1 MLARVANNLFWM
13 GRYIERSEHIARYMH
28 VNYFS
33 SLDAPNE
40 LSRSRQFVLNS
51 MLRMIGDPESPKGTE
66 LNEEEVLFKLALDH
80 DHPYSIINNVKYT
93 RENANSARDLI
104 STDLYESINKFY
116 HFVLKYPVD
125 HFLKKGM
132 YDFCINIIEMSS
144 ILRGKIRSTLLH
156 DEVYAIILMGV
167 NLERANQLIR
177 IINSKYKDA
186 SISKGGYGD
195 TFKNSFEWTTLLK
208 SVESYDMM
216 RRFYKKTPTSAT
228 TLEFLIL
235 NPNCPRSL
243 MNSLNQ
249 IYRHIRVL
257 DNSFRYNK
265 NSTAFLVGRVRSE
278 YQYKYI
284 EEIEGNI
291 EQFIDG
297 MLKNLADIGTKMEN
311 EFFHY

>member
-33 SLDAPNE
+33 SLDAPHE
-40 LSRSRQFVLNS
+40 ISRSRQFVLRS
-51 MLRMIGDPESPKGTE
+51 MLRMAGEAVPDEGEE
-66 LNEEEVLFKLALDH
+66 LNEEEVLHRLALD
-80 DHPYSIINNVKYT
+80 PSNPFSIISNVRYT

-104 STDLYESINKFY
+104 STELYESINKFY
-116 HFVLKYPVD
+116 HFVLKYPAD
-125 HFLKKGM
+125 HYKKKGL
-132 YDFCINIIEMSS
+132 YDFSVNIIEMSS
-144 ILRGKIRSTLLH
+144 ILRGRIRSTLLH
-156 DEVYAIILMGV
+156 DEVYAIILLGV

-177 IINSKYKDA
+177 MINAKYQDA
-186 SISKGGYGD
+186 KEARGSYGD
-195 TFKNSFEWTTLLK
+195 TFSKSFEWTTLLK
-208 SVESYDMM
+208 CLESYDMN
-216 RRFYKKTPTSAT
+216 RRHYKKTPTSLT

-243 MNSLNQ
+243 MNCLNQ
-249 IYRHIRVL
+249 IYNHIRVL

-265 NSTAFLVGRVRSE
+265 DSTAFLVGRVRSE

-291 EQFIDG
+291 QQFIDG
-297 MLKNLADIGTKMEN
+297 MLKNLADIGTQMEN

>member
-33 SLDAPNE
+33 SLDAPHE

-51 MLRMIGDPESPKGTE
+51 MLRMAGQPAEEDGKQ
-66 LNEEEVLFKLALDH
+66 LDEEEILFRLALD
-80 DHPYSIINNVKYT
+80 PENPFSIISNVKYT

-104 STDLYESINKFY
+104 STELYESINKFY
-116 HFVLKYPVD
+116 HFVLRYPVE
-125 HFLKKGM
+125 HYKKKGL
-132 YDFCINIIEMSS
+132 YDFSVNIIEMSS
-144 ILRGKIRSTLLH
+144 VLRGRIRSTLLH
-156 DEVYAIILMGV
+156 DEVYAIILLGV

-177 IINSKYKDA
+177 IINSKYQDA
-186 SISKGGYGD
+186 LKARGSYGD
-195 TFKNSFEWTTLLK
+195 TFTKSFEWTTLLK
-208 SVESYDMM
+208 CLESYDMM
-216 RRFYKKTPTSAT
+216 RRHYKKTPTSLT

-243 MNSLNQ
+243 MNCLNQ
-249 IYRHIRVL
+249 IYGHIRVL

-291 EQFIDG
+291 EQFING

>member
-13 GRYIERSEHIARYMH
+13 GRYIERSEHLARYMH

-33 SLDAPNE
+33 SLDAPHE

-51 MLRMIGDPESPKGTE
+51 MLRMTGEAPSSEDEVLK
-66 LNEEEVLFKLALDH
+66 EEEVLYKLALDPSN
-80 DHPYSIINNVKYT
+80 PYSIISNVKHT

-104 STDLYESINKFY
+104 STELYESINKFY
-116 HFVLKYPVD
+116 HFVLQYPVEYYI
-125 HFLKKGM
+125 KKGL
-132 YDFCINIIEMSS
+132 YDFSVNIIEMSS
-144 ILRGKIRSTLLH
+144 ILRGRIRSTLLH
-156 DEVYAIILMGV
+156 DEVYAIILLGV

-177 IINSKYKDA
+177 IINAKYQDA
-186 SISKGGYGD
+186 MEARGSYGD
-195 TFKNSFEWTTLLK
+195 TFSKSFEWTTLLK
-208 SVESYDMM
+208 CLESYDMM
-216 RRFYKKTPTSAT
+216 RRHYKKTPTSLS

-243 MNSLNQ
+243 MNCLNQ
-249 IYRHIRVL
+249 IYGHVRVL

-265 NSTAFLVGRVRSE
+265 DSTAFLVGRVRSE

-291 EQFIDG
+291 RQFIDG
-297 MLKNLADIGTKMEN
+297 MLQNLADIGTKMEN

>member
-1 MLARVANNLFWM
+1 M
-13 GRYIERSEHIARYMH
+13 GRYIERSEHLARYMH

-33 SLDAPNE
+33 SLDAPHE

-51 MLRMIGDPESPKGTE
+51 MLRMTGETPVGKDE
-66 LNEEEVLFKLALDH
+66 LLDEEQVLYKLALDPAN
-80 DHPYSIINNVKYT
+80 PYSIISCVKYT

-104 STDLYESINKFY
+104 STELYESINKFY
-116 HFVLKYPVD
+116 HFVLQYPKD
-125 HFLKKGM
+125 YYIKKGL
-132 YDFCINIIEMSS
+132 YDFSVNIIEMSS
-144 ILRGKIRSTLLH
+144 ILRGRIRSTLLH
-156 DEVYAIILMGV
+156 DEVYAIILLGV

-177 IINSKYKDA
+177 IINAKYHDA
-186 SISKGGYGD
+186 VEARGSYGD
-195 TFKNSFEWTTLLK
+195 TFSKSFEWTTLLK
-208 SVESYDMM
+208 CLESYDMM
-216 RRFYKKTPTSAT
+216 RRHYKKTPTSLS

-243 MNSLNQ
+243 MNCLNQ

-291 EQFIDG
+291 RQFIDG
-297 MLKNLADIGTKMEN
+297 MLQNIADIGTKMEN